1 VRIRGVL
8 RAVRCGRRA
17 AGSMRLRSCD
27 CGVRLRAQC
36 GVRRAARGRRG
47 VRCGARRAARCVS
60 GLRRD
65 VVATIA
71 AGPATAAPAE
81 RAAACMTRATAGALP
96 GSPPG
101 GARAVHSAP
110 RARASRCRVTA
121 GLLRHGPPQAALI
134 PRPIV
139 KRRVW
144 KMRGHSCRRQLRKE
158 TASE

>member
-1 VRIRGVL
+1 VLSIDWRVLNLLNQESFQDMSAVKLIRVWTTFASL
-8 RAVRCGRRA
+8 CH
-17 AGSMRLRSCD
+17 SL
-27 CGVRLRAQC
+27 
-36 GVRRAARGRRG
+36 RRG

-101 GARAVHSAP
+101 GARAVHSA
-110 RARASRCRVTA
+110 RAPHGVGLRRGFCGMVHRRLPLSPVLLSRGESGKCEGIVA
-121 GLLRHGPPQAALI
+121 GD
-134 PRPIV
+134 
-139 KRRVW
+139 
-144 KMRGHSCRRQLRKE
+144 S
-158 TASE
+158 